1 MSQDSL
7 ENLGFT
13 EENSI
18 QTEEDRKKEIAMK
31 FIKMS
36 EEAKSNVQEYFKDL
50 YKSQNM
56 EFDFDKPN
64 KAAFKSNDGE
74 NNKV

>member
-18 QTEEDRKKEIAMK
+18 QTEQDRKKELAMK
-31 FIKMS
+31 FLKMND
-36 EEAKSNVQEYFKDL
+36 EARKNVETYFKQQYQNQDKGD
-50 YKSQNM
+50 KSQ
-56 EFDFDKPN
+56 D
-64 KAAFKSNDGE
+64 
-74 NNKV
+74 

>member
-18 QTEEDRKKEIAMK
+18 QTEQDRKKELAMK
-31 FIKMS
+31 FLKMND
-36 EEAKSNVQEYFKDL
+36 EAKKNVETYFKQQYQNQDKGD
-50 YKSQNM
+50 KSQ
-56 EFDFDKPN
+56 D
-64 KAAFKSNDGE
+64 
-74 NNKV
+74 